1 MKRVYEVWGAQSK
14 LEVWTTESS
23 RFIGRKWGR
32 KIEEQRCSYSSN
44 LMQSIVAY
52 KCHKVSSQNHW
63 WFCVLCI
70 GASVDH

>member
-14 LEVWTTESS
+14 LELWTTESS

-52 KCHKVSSQNHW
+52 
-63 WFCVLCI
+63 
-70 GASVDH
+70 